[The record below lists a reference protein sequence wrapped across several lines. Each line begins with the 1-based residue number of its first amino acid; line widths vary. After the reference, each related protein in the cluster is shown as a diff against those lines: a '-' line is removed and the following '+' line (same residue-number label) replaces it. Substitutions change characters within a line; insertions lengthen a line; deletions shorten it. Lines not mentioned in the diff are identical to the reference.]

1 RAGGGALDL
10 PAGGAGD
17 DAGADQGDGP
27 GRDVVFPHQGGAHR
41 ADHGVG
47 GLRDVAVR
55 RLHDEADLLAAVPF
69 DGERGGAAP
78 QSVVGGQR
86 GGLQVLRVV
95 VAAPHHDQVL
105 AAAGDVEA
113 AVAHEAVVAG
123 AQVAARVAGQPGPEG
138 PAGVRVPPVAVRD
151 VLAGHPD

>member
-1 RAGGGALDL
+1 
-10 PAGGAGD
+10 
-17 DAGADQGDGP
+17 
-27 GRDVVFPHQGGAHR
+27 GGAHR

-69 DGERGGAAP
+69 DGEGGGAAP
-78 QSVVGGQR
+78 QAVVGGQR

-123 AQVAARVAGQPGPEG
+123 AQVAARVAGQPGPES

-151 VLAGHPD
+151 VVAGHPDLPDGARVAGPAGRGVGDGEVQVGGDRPAVHHGQ